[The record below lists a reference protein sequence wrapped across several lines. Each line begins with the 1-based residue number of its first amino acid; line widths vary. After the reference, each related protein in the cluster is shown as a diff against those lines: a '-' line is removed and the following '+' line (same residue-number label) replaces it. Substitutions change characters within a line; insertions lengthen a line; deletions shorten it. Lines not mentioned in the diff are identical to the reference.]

1 MSDPIR
7 VVIADDH
14 AVVRKGIREL
24 LEDEGDLEV
33 VGEAGDGQ
41 QAVDL
46 ALALRPDVVLMDVR
60 MPVLTGIEATRR
72 IHADAPEIKILV
84 LSAYDD
90 QPYIFALLDAGAKGY
105 VLKTAEGDEIVRA
118 VRDVYHGRTALD
130 PRILPVVVERAMG
143 RAEGIAE
150 TSSLSER
157 ELEVLRLAA
166 RGLTNKQIGATLV
179 ISDRTVQNHLQ
190 NIFEKL
196 QVRSRTEAVTAGLR
210 SGLISLGE

>member
-1 MSDPIR
+1 MPDHIR
-7 VVIADDH
+7 VMIADDH

-60 MPVLTGIEATRR
+60 MPLLTGIEATRR
-72 IHADAPEIKILV
+72 IHADMPEMKILV

-118 VRDVYHGRTALD
+118 VRDVYRGRTALD
-130 PRILPVVVERAMG
+130 PQILPAVVERAMG
-143 RAEGIAE
+143 RAEGTME
-150 TSSLSER
+150 TAALSDR

-166 RGLTNKQIGATLV
+166 RGLTNKQIGVTLA

-196 QVRSRTEAVTAGLR
+196 QVRSRTEAVTAALR
-210 SGLISLGE
+210 TGLITLGE

>member
-1 MSDPIR
+1 MSARIR

-14 AVVRKGIREL
+14 AVVRKGMREL

-41 QAVDL
+41 HAVDL

-72 IHADAPEIKILV
+72 IHADMPEIKILV

-118 VRDVYHGRTALD
+118 VRDVYRGRTALD
-130 PRILPVVVERAMG
+130 PQILPAVVERAMG
-143 RAEGIAE
+143 RTEG
-150 TSSLSER
+150 TPDLVTLSER

-166 RGLTNKQIGATLV
+166 RGLTNKQIGVTLA

-196 QVRSRTEAVTAGLR
+196 QVRSRTEAVTAALR
-210 SGLISLGE
+210 NGLITLGE

>member
-46 ALALRPDVVLMDVR
+46 ALALGPDVVLMDVR

-72 IHADAPEIKILV
+72 IHADMPEMKILV

-118 VRDVYHGRTALD
+118 VRDVYRGRTALD
-130 PRILPVVVERAMG
+130 PRVLPVVVERAMG
-143 RAEGIAE
+143 RVEGTAEL
-150 TSSLSER
+150 TSLSER

-166 RGLTNKQIGATLV
+166 RGLTNKQIGVTLA

-196 QVRSRTEAVTAGLR
+196 QVRSRTEAVTAALR
-210 SGLISLGE
+210 NGLITLGE

>member
-72 IHADAPEIKILV
+72 IHADAPAMKILV

-118 VRDVYHGRTALD
+118 VRDVYRGRTALD
-130 PRILPVVVERAMG
+130 PQILSAVVERAMG
-143 RAEGIAE
+143 RAEGAVE
-150 TSSLSER
+150 SAALSER

-166 RGLTNKQIGATLV
+166 RGLTNKQIGATLA

-196 QVRSRTEAVTAGLR
+196 QVRSRTEAVTAALR
-210 SGLISLGE
+210 NGLISLGE